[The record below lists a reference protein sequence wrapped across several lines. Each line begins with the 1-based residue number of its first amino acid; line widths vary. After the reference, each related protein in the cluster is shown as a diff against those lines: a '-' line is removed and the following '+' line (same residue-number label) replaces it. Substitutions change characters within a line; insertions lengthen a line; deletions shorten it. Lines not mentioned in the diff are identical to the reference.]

1 MINDIYTT
9 DYTAETLTSAVIATF
24 IRRHA
29 TQDLPHLKT
38 LYDYYCGNQAI
49 LDRVKDEKLSNER
62 LVINHAAYIA
72 DFTSGY
78 LLGTPVSYS
87 DASDKS
93 DPPVIQPILDANRED
108 LGVKAEIN
116 V

>member
-24 IRRHA
+24 IRRHV
-29 TQDLPHLKT
+29 TQDLPHLKQ
-38 LYDYYCGNQAI
+38 LYDYYCGYQAI

-78 LLGTPVSYS
+78 LRY
-87 DASDKS
+87 ACF
-93 DPPVIQPILDANRED
+93 ILRCKRQKRPACYTADT
-108 LGVKAEIN
+108 
-116 V
+116 